1 VGSTVRARQS
11 EADVRNRFES
21 TTGTVV
27 TPVSRG
33 RCSRLI
39 RSCGLYTACMKF
51 APEYVNYVLTD
62 NFEDAK
68 AFFLSPLMAIHY
80 AHLVMLADT
89 GIVSHDDAHRL
100 REALDAVPLDEVRD
114 VRFDGTCE
122 DLFFYVERLL
132 IAACGEEVAG
142 RLHTARSR
150 NDMDMTMYRMRQREF
165 VLELVDAVAALR
177 ASLLDL
183 AAQHRDTIAAAHT
196 HTQPAQPT
204 TVAHYLLAMIEQLE
218 RDVVRLR
225 AAYATT
231 NHNPLGA
238 CAITGTGFPIDRVL
252 TSRLLGFAG
261 PTGNTYGSIA
271 TVDYLLESS
280 YATAIALTGLGRF
293 VQDLLLWGTAEVN
306 YVRFGDG
313 FVQSSSI
320 MPQKRNPVAIE
331 HARAIGSK
339 ALGQAHAIAITVHN
353 TPFGDIVDTEDD
365 LQPLVW
371 GMFRDASR
379 AMRLVAA
386 AMQTATFDARRLE
399 ERAGQGGTTMTEL
412 SDTLVRE
419 HGLPFTT
426 AHAIAGR
433 VLKARARHPDARL
446 TETLAAVCF
455 ELVGRPIVYTEER
468 LREILSPRYFVTVR
482 RTPGGPA
489 PEETGHAL
497 EHSMAA
503 LSADR
508 EWAAGCRESLGAAQ
522 CELKARSA
530 QL

>member
-1 VGSTVRARQS
+1 
-11 EADVRNRFES
+11 
-21 TTGTVV
+21 
-27 TPVSRG
+27 
-33 RCSRLI
+33 
-39 RSCGLYTACMKF
+39 MKF

-68 AFFLSPLMAIHY
+68 AFFLSPLMAIHN

-89 GIVSHDDAHRL
+89 GIVSRDDAHRL
-100 REALDAVPLDEVRD
+100 REALDAVPLDDVRD

-132 IAACGEEVAG
+132 IAACGDDVAG

-150 NDMDMTMYRMRQREF
+150 NDIDMTMYRMRLREF
-165 VLELVDAVAALR
+165 VLELVDAIGALR
-177 ASLLDL
+177 TSLLDL
-183 AAQHRDTIAAAHT
+183 AARHGDTIAAVHT

-238 CAITGTGFPIDRVL
+238 CAITGTGFPIDRAL
-252 TSRLLGFAG
+252 TSRLLGFTG

-331 HARAIGSK
+331 HARAIGSQ
-339 ALGQAHAIAITVHN
+339 AVGQAHAIAMTVHN

-371 GMFRDASR
+371 SMFRDATR
-379 AMRLVAA
+379 AIRLVAA
-386 AMQTATFDARRLE
+386 AMQTAAFDARRLE
-399 ERAGQGGTTMTEL
+399 ERAGKGGTTMTEL
-412 SDTLVRE
+412 ADTLVRE
-419 HGLPFTT
+419 HGLAFKT
-426 AHAIAGR
+426 AHTIAGR
-433 VLKARARHPDARL
+433 VLKARVLDPDARL

-455 ELVGRPIVYTEER
+455 ELLGRPIVYKEDR

-489 PEETGHAL
+489 PEETARAVDRSHASL
-497 EHSMAA
+497 SGDRKWATSCRDA
-503 LSADR
+503 LA
-508 EWAAGCRESLGAAQ
+508 AAQ
-522 CELKARSA
+522 RELKARSA